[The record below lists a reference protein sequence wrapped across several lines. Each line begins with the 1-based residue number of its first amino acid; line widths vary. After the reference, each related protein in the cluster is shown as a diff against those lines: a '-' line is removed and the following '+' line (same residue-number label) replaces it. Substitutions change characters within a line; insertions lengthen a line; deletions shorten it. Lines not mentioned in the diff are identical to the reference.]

1 MVELLVLFALIAG
14 GLIVVAIV
22 AFLGFL
28 LKVGLKIVLFP
39 LWLLVLMLKG
49 LLVLLAVVAG
59 LVLAPIALLLLF
71 LLGLPLL
78 ALAALF
84 GLGWSMA
91 VA

>member
-1 MVELLVLFALIAG
+1 MVELLVLFALIVG

-39 LWLLVLMLKG
+39 LWLLGLMLKG
-49 LLVLLAVVAG
+49 LLVLLVVVAG
-59 LVLAPIALLLLF
+59 VVLAPIALLLLF

-84 GLGWSMA
+84 GFGWSMA